1 MHEGQGLN
9 PFSSC
14 QSSQYRHTRGII
26 RDGSL
31 FLCCKTG
38 SPCNHGR
45 LHFVPLSGYRV
56 AHDYLTT
63 AAVDFFLAVRPKK
76 AAHLNFRFLKL
87 QLNHIFL
94 KYMTA
99 ATFQKDKWEGQQLE
113 PQENILVLNPY
124 HFTWGTLIL
133 TPHRVTA
140 DWISLPKQHHPAEQ
154 SHHDPLCALPAM
166 LLWAFQHWAQPHK
179 PHFRTQRQKC
189 VALHPRGRRFQ
200 HSNDN
205 TVSKQQWS
213 PFRWKS

>member
-1 MHEGQGLN
+1 MACYRLPVLSQHSIIHRLFPICSAHLHMHEGQGLN

-99 ATFQKDKWEGQQLE
+99 ATFQKDK
-113 PQENILVLNPY
+113 
-124 HFTWGTLIL
+124 
-133 TPHRVTA
+133 
-140 DWISLPKQHHPAEQ
+140 
-154 SHHDPLCALPAM
+154 
-166 LLWAFQHWAQPHK
+166 
-179 PHFRTQRQKC
+179 
-189 VALHPRGRRFQ
+189 
-200 HSNDN
+200 
-205 TVSKQQWS
+205 
-213 PFRWKS
+213 